1 MKGLLTRSPSRG
13 SHSQGSLVCL
23 PSVPPSTPAPRASNT
38 NLHPPTPHPRPQV
51 YVEALNAAD
60 RTVTVGDDFVLVSRA
75 SLMLRGL
82 GHLLNQHRSAATAWA
97 PIAER
102 VLRAA
107 GEDPRRVL
115 Q

>member
-1 MKGLLTRSPSRG
+1 MLSLVPGALTSHPLPLLALSPS
-13 SHSQGSLVCL
+13 
-23 PSVPPSTPAPRASNT
+23 PSTPPS
-38 NLHPPTPHPRPQV
+38 PPTPTRAAQV

-82 GHLLNQHRSAATAWA
+82 GHLLTPHRSAAAAWA

-107 GEDPRRVL
+107 GEDPRGVL